1 MRKIGKILLCAGELS
16 RRELTCFLTRPVT
29 IATPVNKPR
38 KAQSLR
44 ELPAL
49 RPSGGA
55 QSFWP

>member
-1 MRKIGKILLCAGELS
+1 MDIIKDRLLNKPLEH
-16 RRELTCFLTRPVT
+16 TRPVN
-29 IATPVNKPR
+29 IATPVNEPR
-38 KAQSLR
+38 EAQSLR